1 MQEKKAQKTTF
12 TIDVFVLDALKKEAI
27 RCNRS
32 MTQQAEFLLRRALF
46 PADDRLAR
54 VLQTTD
60 RVKHEQ

>member
-1 MQEKKAQKTTF
+1 MHGKKVRKTTLE
-12 TIDVFVLDALKKEAI
+12 IDVFVLDALKKEAI

-46 PADDRLAR
+46 PHDDRLAR